1 MTYAALYDP
10 TKVKIGNALGY
21 LAPYNATPAPVLPA
35 NTVVLWDDWS
45 TTIASWVKM
54 GATEESFQL
63 NSEVSL
69 ESHYVEEQATPVA
82 TSKTSQAFSV
92 TVSLAQDTLQSMA
105 WAWDGTI
112 TTAANFDTMTLN
124 TGVAVWAFGL
134 EMESELTGL
143 ARRVLVPRAT
153 LSSGGATAFRRAAG
167 KRLYPITITAI
178 CKPEEIVIKNTK
190 VVA

>member
-1 MTYAALYDP
+1 MAYADLYDV

-21 LAPYNATPAPVLPA
+21 LAAHNATPTPALPA
-35 NTVVLWDDWS
+35 NTVVLWDDRALTVS
-45 TTIASWVKM
+45 SWTKM

-69 ESHYVEEQATPVA
+69 EQHYVEEQATPVA
-82 TSKTSQAFSV
+82 TSKTSQAFSI
-92 TVSLAQDTLQSMA
+92 TASLAQDTMQNMA

-112 TTAANFDTMTLN
+112 TTSVNSDSLVLN
-124 TGVAVWAFGL
+124 TDVKVWAFGL
-134 EMESELTGL
+134 EMQNELGF
-143 ARRVLVPRAT
+143 ARRLFIPRAT
-153 LSSGGATAFRRAAG
+153 MTSGGATAFRRAAS

-178 CKPEEIVIKNTK
+178 CKPEEILIRNTK